1 MTIAISDPISSSMF
15 FRPAFDSEIINI
27 INQLDS
33 RKSCES
39 DGISAKF
46 VIFAAY
52 VVIPYLTI
60 LCNHY
65 LT

>member
-39 DGISAKF
+39 DGISDKF
-46 VIFAAY
+46 VAY
-52 VVIPYLTI
+52 VITPYLAI
-60 LCNHY
+60 LCNDY
-65 LT
+65 FT